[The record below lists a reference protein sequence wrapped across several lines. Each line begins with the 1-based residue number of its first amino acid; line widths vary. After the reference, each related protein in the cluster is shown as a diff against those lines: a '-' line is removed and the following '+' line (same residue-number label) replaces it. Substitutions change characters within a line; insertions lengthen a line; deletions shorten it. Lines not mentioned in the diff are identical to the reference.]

1 MSDEIKKR
9 TEVVDVEGFTFDIK
23 TDTPARMRKKKITVR
38 ITKDEKG
45 KTLSLADELRGI
57 MLLIPMEPIE
67 DLLWWVMADD

>member
-1 MSDEIKKR
+1 MSDDIKKR
-9 TEVVDVEGFTFDIK
+9 TEVMDVEGFTFDIK
-23 TDTPARMRKKKITVR
+23 PDTPARMRKKKITVR

-67 DLLWWVMADD
+67 NLLWWVMADD